1 MLAALLA
8 PMSTASAQEV
18 PAGTYVAD
26 ADSAA
31 FEASATFPESFVT
44 ERYWGVSDGAEYR
57 IEVPPGWNGDL
68 VTYSHGFVS
77 PLVSELEADLPPLRD
92 LFLAQGFAWAS
103 SSYSANGYVI
113 PEGIAGTID
122 LLDLFATRTGEVPG
136 EVLATGVSMGGHIVG
151 AMIEQYP
158 DTFVGALP
166 ACGVMGDV
174 ALYDYFL
181 SHAAAAQTLAGLED
195 TPVPAPDDYL
205 TDVVPQIKAALG
217 YGPGVS
223 LTDAGHQLSAVTENL
238 TGGERPLFDEAFEFW
253 SDTAAISGLPFLL
266 GVYGGALTGG
276 PATAANDYAGTT
288 GTTYQL
294 DDRAT
299 LTPTEIA
306 LNEAVP
312 DVTPTGEPPFPEITG
327 TLGTATKVLTIH
339 TIGDL
344 FVPFSMQQVY
354 LEEAIAQGSDDRLV
368 QRAIRDVG
376 HCTFSGGA
384 TGEFATAFG
393 DLVTWVRGGAKP
405 AGDDILDP
413 AVVSDQDFGCA
424 FTTGTTATRGLV
436 PPCGALE
443 RIAGTDRIRTA
454 VDLVDETYETAPTV
468 VLARADAYADAL
480 AAAPLAGRLD
490 APVLLTAPDALPG
503 AVARQLE
510 VLGTT
515 DVVVMGGPV
524 AVSDAVLASLTDMGV
539 TSRRVAGADRY
550 ATAALAAA
558 EVGGDSA
565 FVVLG
570 TSADPL
576 RGWPDAVSVAA
587 LAAYQQVPVLLVE
600 QNAVPSATAAAVR
613 DLDIATA
620 TVVGGSAAVSDD
632 VLTDLEV
639 LGADV
644 SRVSGQT
651 RYGTSAAISELALG
665 AGMTLDTAYL
675 VTGRGFADALVA
687 GPAAAGTGSLLL
699 LVDEDP
705 ASVEP
710 TVALLRDRAA
720 EVGEL
725 VVVGGTSA
733 VSAAVA
739 AAVQGLVE

>member
-1 MLAALLA
+1 MVVLAALLA

-26 ADSAA
+26 AESAQ
-31 FEASATFPESFVT
+31 FEASTGFETA
-44 ERYWGVSDGAEYR
+44 ERLWGVENGAEYR
-57 IEVPPGWNGDL
+57 IEVPADWNGEL

-77 PLVSELEADLPPLRD
+77 PLITELDAPLPPLRD
-92 LFLAQGFAWAS
+92 LFLSQGFAWAS

-113 PEGIAGTID
+113 NEGIAGTMD
-122 LLDLFATRTGEVPG
+122 LLEIFEREVAPL
-136 EVLATGVSMGGHIVG
+136 EEQVYATGVSMGGHIVG
-151 AMIEQYP
+151 AMIEQFP
-158 DTFVGALP
+158 DTFDGALP
-166 ACGVMGDV
+166 VCGVMGDEE
-174 ALYDYFL
+174 LYDYFL
-181 SHAAAAQTLAGLED
+181 GHAAVAQTLAGLED
-195 TPVPAPDDYL
+195 VPIPAPADYL
-205 TDVVPQIKAALG
+205 SAVVPQIRTALG

-223 LTDAGHQLSAVTENL
+223 LTDAGQQLSAVTEDL

-253 SDTAAISGLPFLL
+253 SDTAAIGQLPFLL

-276 PATAANDYAGTT
+276 PATAASPFATNVDQ
-288 GTTYQL
+288 TYQL
-294 DDRAT
+294 DDRAA
-299 LTPTEIA
+299 LTPTEEA
-306 LNEAVP
+306 LNDAVP
-312 DVTPTGEPPFPEITG
+312 RQAQTQPAPFPAIEG
-327 TLGTATKVLTIH
+327 TLGTATKVLTMH

-354 LEEAIAQGSDDRLV
+354 LQEAIEQGSDDRLV

-376 HCTFSGGA
+376 HCAFSA
-384 TGEFATAFG
+384 EEFVTGFV
-393 DLVTWVRGGAKP
+393 DLVTWVKGGPKP

-413 AVVSDQDFGCA
+413 AVVADQDFGCT

-443 RIAGTDRIRTA
+443 RIAGIDRIRTA
-454 VDLVDETYETAPTV
+454 VALVDETYDSAPTV
-468 VLARADAYADAL
+468 VLARADVYADAL
-480 AAAPLAGRLD
+480 AAAPLAGRFD

-503 AVARQLE
+503 SVARQLE

-515 DVVVMGGPV
+515 NVIVMGGPA
-524 AVSDAVLASLTDMGV
+524 AVSDAVLATLTGMGV
-539 TSRRVAGADRY
+539 ESRRVAGADRY
-550 ATAALAAA
+550 ATAAAAA
-558 EVGGDSA
+558 EQLGGDSA

-570 TSADPL
+570 TSTDPL

-587 LAAYQQVPVLLVE
+587 LAAYQERPVLLVE
-600 QNAVPSATAAAVR
+600 QDAVPAVTAAAVR
-613 DLDIATA
+613 ELDIVTI
-620 TVVGGSAAVSDD
+620 VGGPAAVSAD
-632 VLTDLEV
+632 VATDLAA
-639 LGADV
+639 LGVEV
-644 SRVSGQT
+644 SRVAGQT

-675 VTGRGFADALVA
+675 ATGRGFADALVA
-687 GPAAAGTGSLLL
+687 GPAAASTGSLLL

-705 ASVEP
+705 ATVEP

-720 EVGEL
+720 QVGEL